1 MEFDSKITTT
11 TEPRLTLQSNH
22 SHLPRL
28 CIVDHEMVLRNFRS
42 KGSCE
47 LLPSFWVHCPLSSR
61 TIHMLIISSWS
72 DLKTWALK
80 TMGNFNSCFWNLKSK
95 LNDML
100 VFYKKNPILF
110 WPDEKHGLHGKFLFL
125 IGWNFQKSL
134 KYKVQMIYSTN
145 KMKDKIITVGIPV
158 VLKSTRKIIERV

>member
-1 MEFDSKITTT
+1 
-11 TEPRLTLQSNH
+11 
-22 SHLPRL
+22 
-28 CIVDHEMVLRNFRS
+28 
-42 KGSCE
+42 
-47 LLPSFWVHCPLSSR
+47 
-61 TIHMLIISSWS
+61 
-72 DLKTWALK
+72 
-80 TMGNFNSCFWNLKSK
+80 MGNFNSCFWNLKSK